1 MKQLFLLIIVSILFG
16 CAVQPPAPIA
26 RIPAGNV
33 SLTEVRSD
41 SARFKGTE
49 VRWGGEISRVENKS
63 KETWIEIV
71 ARDLMKNGQPREEGH
86 SSGRFIASIK
96 GFADPMVYQEGMQLT
111 VLGTIEGE
119 SRRSIG
125 DFEYVFPVV
134 SVTSSYLWP
143 VVVETYDRDYPPWWY
158 YDPWPFYPWPYYPP
172 YW

>member
-71 ARDLMKNGQPREEGH
+71 ARDLMKSGQPREEGH

>member
-1 MKQLFLLIIVSILFG
+1 MKLLFLLMSVSILFG

-33 SLTEVRSD
+33 SVTEVHSD
-41 SARFKGTE
+41 TSRFKGAE
-49 VRWGGEISRVENKS
+49 VRWGGEISRVDNKP
-63 KETWIEIV
+63 KETWIELV
-71 ARDLMKNGQPREEGH
+71 ARDLMQNGQPKAEGH
-86 SSGRFIASIK
+86 SSGRFIASFK
-96 GFADPMVYQEGMQLT
+96 GFADPMVYQVGMQLT

-119 SRRSIG
+119 VKRSIG
-125 DFEYVFPVV
+125 DYEYAFPVV

-143 VVVETYDRDYPPWWY
+143 EVVETYDRDYPPWWY